1 MAEVLEDKIQ
11 SLLEKRTE
19 LADRLANLE
28 ALKAE
33 TNARVY
39 KKIKSD
45 YEEQLSV
52 VLTGISEQRGT
63 LENSVDDLTARIE
76 EKETLHTRLSDGVDE
91 LQIRA
96 RLREFDE
103 NDNDFQKELD
113 DAVAERNTTADELD
127 KLRSELADLNKVLRD
142 VDDATS
148 GAPARAAAAGG
159 QKTAKAQEPIEE
171 LEELEIDEEPELVEE
186 EGAAEESEGV
196 ACPSCNYVNPPQKLF
211 CEECGAALDDDSEI
225 DEEFDLI
232 DDDLDL

>member
-11 SLLEKRTE
+11 SLLARRTE
-19 LADRLANLE
+19 LADRLDNLE
-28 ALKAE
+28 SLKAE

-39 KKIKSD
+39 KKIKAD
-45 YEEQLSV
+45 YEEQLNV
-52 VLTGISEQRGT
+52 VLSGISEQRGS
-63 LENSVDDLTARIE
+63 LESSVAGLSSQID
-76 EKETLHTRLSDGVDE
+76 EKEELHTKLSDGVDE

-103 NDNDFQKELD
+103 NDNDFQQELD
-113 DAVAERNTTADELD
+113 DAVAERNQTADELD

-148 GAPARAAAAGG
+148 GAPPAAAADD
-159 QKTAKAQEPIEE
+159 EPADEEEEIEE
-171 LEELEIDEEPELVEE
+171 LEELEIDEEPDIVED
-186 EGAAEESEGV
+186 EGAGEEAEGV

>member
-11 SLLEKRTE
+11 SLLARRTE
-19 LADRLANLE
+19 LVDRLDNLE

-39 KKIKSD
+39 RKIKGD
-45 YEEQLSV
+45 YEEQLNI
-52 VLTGISEQRGT
+52 VLGGISEQRGS
-63 LENSVDDLTARIE
+63 LESSVGDLTSGIE
-76 EKETLHTRLSDGVDE
+76 EKETLHTNLSDGVDE

-96 RLREFDE
+96 RLREYDE

-113 DAVAERNTTADELD
+113 DAVAERNRTADELD
-127 KLRSELADLNKVLRD
+127 KLRNELADLNKVLRD
-142 VDDATS
+142 VDDATT
-148 GAPARAAAAGG
+148 GRAATAPAAE
-159 QKTAKAQEPIEE
+159 EPVEDEIEE
-171 LEELEIDEEPELVEE
+171 LEELEIDDEPDIVDVE
-186 EGAAEESEGV
+186 AAEEESEGV
-196 ACPSCNYVNPPQKLF
+196 KCPSCSYVNPPQKLF

>member
-11 SLLEKRTE
+11 SLLARRTE
-19 LADRLANLE
+19 LVDRLDNLE

-39 KKIKSD
+39 RKIKGD
-45 YEEQLSV
+45 YEEQLNI
-52 VLTGISEQRGT
+52 VLGGISEQRGS
-63 LENSVDDLTARIE
+63 LESSVGGLTSSIE
-76 EKETLHTRLSDGVDE
+76 EKETLHTDLSDGVDE

-96 RLREFDE
+96 RLREYDE

-113 DAVAERNTTADELD
+113 DAVAERNRTADELD
-127 KLRSELADLNKVLRD
+127 KLRNELADLNKVLRD
-142 VDDATS
+142 VDDATTGS
-148 GAPARAAAAGG
+148 AATAAPAAD
-159 QKTAKAQEPIEE
+159 EPDVEDVIEE
-171 LEELEIDEEPELVEE
+171 LEELEIDDEPEIIDGEE
-186 EGAAEESEGV
+186 AAEESEGV
-196 ACPSCNYVNPPQKLF
+196 TCPSCSYVNPPQKLF